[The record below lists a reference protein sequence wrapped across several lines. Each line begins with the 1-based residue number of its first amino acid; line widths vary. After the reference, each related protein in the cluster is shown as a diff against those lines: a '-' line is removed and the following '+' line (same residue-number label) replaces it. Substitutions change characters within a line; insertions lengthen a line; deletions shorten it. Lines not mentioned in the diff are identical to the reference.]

1 MSLYTFIQLS
11 VMARTVTEVLHYPR
25 LDTVL
30 MVEDAI
36 KNADDYPSKTQLWK
50 SLPKQVQYQ
59 TFRLILDYL
68 EKSNKILIAK
78 DKKIVWIGTNAKLDE
93 LLKNSEAL

>member
-1 MSLYTFIQLS
+1 M
-11 VMARTVTEVLHYPR
+11 VTETILHYPR

-36 KNADDYPSKTQLWK
+36 KEAKNYPTRMELWK

-59 TFRLILDYL
+59 TFQVILDYL
-68 EKSNKILIAK
+68 VKSNKVIFTKDDRIMWIASNPLL
-78 DKKIVWIGTNAKLDE
+78 DKAIKKGKAY
-93 LLKNSEAL
+93 

>member
-1 MSLYTFIQLS
+1 MET
-11 VMARTVTEVLHYPR
+11 RTVLHYPR

-36 KNADDYPSKTQLWK
+36 KEAKSYPTRTQLWK

-59 TFRLILDYL
+59 TFRIILDYL
-68 EKSNKILIAK
+68 ERSNKIAFNRDGRIMWIAS
-78 DKKIVWIGTNAKLDE
+78 NPKLDAAVKKGME
-93 LLKNSEAL
+93 L

>member
-1 MSLYTFIQLS
+1 
-11 VMARTVTEVLHYPR
+11 MANAVTEVLHYPR

-36 KNADDYPSKTQLWK
+36 KNAEEYPSKMQLWK

-59 TFRLILDYL
+59 TFQLILEYL
-68 EKSNKILIAK
+68 EKSNKIIIAK
-78 DKKIVWIGTNAKLDE
+78 DKKIVWIGTNAKLDA
-93 LLKNSEAL
+93 LIRNSKAL

>member
-1 MSLYTFIQLS
+1 
-11 VMARTVTEVLHYPR
+11 MARTVTAVLHYPR

-36 KNADDYPSKTQLWK
+36 KGADDYLTKMQLWK

-59 TFRLILDYL
+59 TFQLILDYL
-68 EKSNKILIAK
+68 LKSNKIVIAK
-78 DKKIVWIGTNAKLDE
+78 DKKIVWIGTNAKLDA
-93 LLKNSEAL
+93 LLKNSKAL